1 MFIGKALFC
10 PCIWI
15 NGRRISLQAMI
26 AYKNKYCI
34 VKIIF
39 FFGSF
44 HKFLKTIIRVCKS
57 IVFFQ

>member
-26 AYKNKYCI
+26 PYKNKYRI
-34 VKIIF
+34 VEIIF
-39 FFGSF
+39 LFCGLYE
-44 HKFLKTIIRVCKS
+44 FLKTIIRVCKS